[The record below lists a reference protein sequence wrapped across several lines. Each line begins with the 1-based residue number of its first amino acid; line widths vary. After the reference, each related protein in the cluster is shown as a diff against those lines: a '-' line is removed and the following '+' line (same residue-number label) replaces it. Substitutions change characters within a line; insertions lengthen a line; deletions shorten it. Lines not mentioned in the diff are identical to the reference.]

1 MSISLY
7 TVLDAF
13 VAVAYIALAIM
24 AIANKGYKK
33 AQNRIYVL
41 LTTSLLL
48 WLVTNQIS
56 NNTSNSPTFAIFANY
71 VIFGASFAMC
81 VLLLELIIM
90 ITRDPLLG
98 RPFRFVRPI
107 FWGAVA
113 IFSTPL
119 VGKGVHVQDG
129 VYAVEFGPLGDVYGA
144 SAVIIL
150 ALVAVALLRGLSHRD
165 SRVRNQVRMI
175 ALGSGIALPLCLLLG
190 YIIPTATGNF
200 AVTQTA
206 LLPLIFLAVA
216 FYVSI
221 TRFGLFDVQT
231 AVVRSTAY
239 AFALGTVALIYTSLV
254 TVLPYTL
261 FRDSLQGVVLSPVS
275 IILALALALA
285 FQPIKRFFDHVTN
298 RLFFRKEY
306 DSEVLYAEFGKILAY
321 NTDLMQMVGRATTYL
336 VNTIRVERALFYV
349 VGRGCLVRRPMAIDQ
364 VSDRDMEKVYRYII
378 RHKLK
383 QAVLGDMLSEAGAVV
398 VQKALRRREIQ
409 VLLPLWLGGDLL
421 GVLLL
426 GEHQGRGYVTR
437 DLRVLNSIAN
447 EFAIAIQNSLS
458 VEEIRQFNTT
468 LQQRIEV
475 ATRELRETNLQLQR
489 LDETKDE
496 FISMAS
502 HQLRTPLTSIKGY
515 ISMLLDGDAGRVS
528 AMQRRFLA
536 EAFASSD
543 RMVHLIND
551 FLNVSR
557 LRTGKF
563 VLDRQPVDF
572 LAIVREEVEGL
583 QPIADQRQLEVVL
596 RAPDVGPIIT
606 IDEHKLRQVVM
617 NLIDNAIYYTRI
629 ESQILVKV
637 AVSRRSVVLTVTD
650 QGIGVPADEQPRLFG
665 KFFRATN
672 ARRQRPDGTGIG
684 LFLAQQVVAAH
695 GGHMIFSS
703 TEGKGSTF
711 GFRLPRQ

>member
-1 MSISLY
+1 MLLLTIALSLIGAGVLALGIVTIVRSY
-7 TVLDAF
+7 RDRIARFFFLTTVGACGWSVGIGVFFMASRTEVALPAVVAYYAAAALIAVSMTSLGIATTAYRVPQWFYVVVWLPFFVF
-13 VAVAYIALAIM
+13 VAAITVAPSLLIEEIRIMGQQHLVSLNGQAYLIYQLGFIIYYIAGVLAVALGVKQHTGDEKVKM
-24 AIANKGYKK
+24 
-33 AQNRIYVL
+33 IYLVFAY
-41 LTTSLLL
+41 SCAGMIGVWFNLLL
-48 WLVTNQIS
+48 PGIG
-56 NNTSNSPTFAIFANY
+56 NY
-71 VIFGASFAMC
+71 S
-81 VLLLELIIM
+81 LI
-90 ITRDPLLG
+90 
-98 RPFRFVRPI
+98 
-107 FWGAVA
+107 WC
-113 IFSTPL
+113 
-119 VGKGVHVQDG
+119 
-129 VYAVEFGPLGDVYGA
+129 GPLGICLFIPVVY
-144 SAVIIL
+144 
-150 ALVAVALLRGLSHRD
+150 
-165 SRVRNQVRMI
+165 I
-175 ALGSGIALPLCLLLG
+175 AIVK
-190 YIIPTATGNF
+190 Y
-200 AVTQTA
+200 
-206 LLPLIFLAVA
+206 
-216 FYVSI
+216 
-221 TRFGLFDVQT
+221 GLFDAKLAIARAIVYIFT
-231 AVVRSTAY
+231 LLTLGIVY
-239 AFALGTVALIYTSLV
+239 AGVMLFLYQWILPAASRGPIATEIMVMLLLALI
-254 TVLPYTL
+254 
-261 FRDSLQGVVLSPVS
+261 
-275 IILALALALA
+275 
-285 FQPIKRFFDHVTN
+285 FQPLKRFFDRVTN
-298 RLFFRKEY
+298 K
-306 DSEVLYAEFGKILAY
+306 VLYRNKYREDIFHKNINTLLVETIELEALISNVARRIARTMQAKQVFVCVRKHDQLVIAGTNKHKTLTKRDVDWLDKLIRNKKLYKKAILRNRLLRTPIDKQVYQLLAGSGLAIVVPLIM
-321 NTDLMQMVGRATTYL
+321 TERPIGYL
-336 VNTIRVERALFYV
+336 CI
-349 VGRGCLVRRPMAIDQ
+349 G
-364 VSDRDMEKVYRYII
+364 DRI
-378 RHKLK
+378 
-383 QAVLGDMLSEAGAVV
+383 GG
-398 VQKALRRREIQ
+398 
-409 VLLPLWLGGDLL
+409 LWTQRDVDTL
-421 GVLLL
+421 GVVANGL
-426 GEHQGRGYVTR
+426 G
-437 DLRVLNSIAN
+437 
-447 EFAIAIQNSLS
+447 IAIQNSLS